1 MRILIGGGITFLY
14 SLQAFSEKLGEYGVE
29 CKVVKDRVYITD
41 FPSKDVKGLFRS
53 RKKFEKLLATFKP
66 DAVLIDSMS
75 KFGLEV
81 IKSEIPLFL
90 FMRGNY
96 WLQNEWNFKTVYKNW
111 FIRKLFQM
119 RLKVDKQIFEGAT
132 AILALGNY
140 IADVTKE
147 HYPKK
152 NIHVFKEGIESSN
165 WYSEKGIELKH
176 PCVGL
181 VQRSSWWGKASE
193 MLILKKILGKMPDVN
208 FYWVGGGDVENEILS
223 ELNGFENFHWL
234 GSLKY
239 PDKVRQF
246 LSEIDVYLLAT
257 GMETTPL
264 SLKEAQLMKRPVIST
279 NAGGTYETMVDG
291 TTGFLVE
298 RGNHEQLIEKL
309 KLLLDDK
316 KLSEQMGEA
325 GRKFIEETFSTE
337 SMAETFVDIIKP
349 YLKVNE
355 TD

>member
-14 SLQAFSEKLGEYGVE
+14 SLQAFSEKLSEYGVE
-29 CKVVKDRVYITD
+29 CKVVKDRDYITD
-41 FPSKDVKGLFRS
+41 FPSRDVKGLFRS

-119 RLKVDKQIFEGAT
+119 RLKVDEQIFEGAT

-193 MLILKKILGKMPDVN
+193 MLILKKILGKIPDVN

-325 GRKFIEETFSTE
+325 GRKFIEEKFSTE
-337 SMAETFVDIIKP
+337 SMTKIFVDIIKP
-349 YLKVNE
+349 YLKAK
-355 TD
+355 

>member
-29 CKVVKDRVYITD
+29 CKVVKDRDYITD
-41 FPSKDVKGLFRS
+41 FPSRDVKGLFRS

-96 WLQNEWNFKTVYKNW
+96 WLQNEWNLKTVYKNR
-111 FIRKLFQM
+111 FIRKLIQM

-181 VQRSSWWGKASE
+181 VQRSSWWGKSSE

-325 GRKFIEETFSTE
+325 GRKFIEEKFSTE
-337 SMAETFVDIIKP
+337 SMTKIFVDIIKP
-349 YLKVNE
+349 YLKAK
-355 TD
+355 

>member
-14 SLQAFSEKLGEYGVE
+14 SLQAFSEKLSEYGVE
-29 CKVVKDRVYITD
+29 CKVVKDRDYITD
-41 FPSKDVKGLFRS
+41 FPSRDVKGLFRS

-119 RLKVDKQIFEGAT
+119 RLKVDEQIFEGAT

-181 VQRSSWWGKASE
+181 VQRSSWWGKSSE

-325 GRKFIEETFSTE
+325 GRKFIEEKFSTE
-337 SMAETFVDIIKP
+337 SMTKIFVDIIKP
-349 YLKVNE
+349 YLKAK
-355 TD
+355 

>member
-1 MRILIGGGITFLY
+1 MRILIGGGTTFLY
-14 SLQAFSEKLGEYGVE
+14 SLHAFSEKLSECGVE
-29 CKVVKDRVYITD
+29 CKVVMDRDYIAD
-41 FPSKDVKGLFRS
+41 FPSKELRGLFRT
-53 RKKFEKLLATFKP
+53 RKKFEKLLYTFKP

-81 IKSEIPLFL
+81 IKSGIPLFL
-90 FMRGNY
+90 FLRGNY
-96 WLQNEWNFKTVYKNW
+96 WLQNEWNLKTVYKNW
-111 FIRKLFQM
+111 LKGKLVKM
-119 RLKVDKQIFEGAT
+119 RFKVDEQIFDGAT

-140 IADVTKE
+140 IADVAKE
-147 HYPKK
+147 HYPEK
-152 NIHVFKEGIESSN
+152 NIHVFKEGIEYSN
-165 WYSEKGIELKH
+165 WYIEKGVELKH

-181 VQRSSWWGKASE
+181 VQRAGWWGKSSE
-193 MLILKKILGKMPDVN
+193 MLILKKILGKMPGVN

-239 PDKVRQF
+239 PDQVRQF

-279 NAGGTYETMVDG
+279 NVGGTYETMVDG

-298 RGNHEQLIEKL
+298 KGNHEQLIEKL
-309 KLLLDDK
+309 KLLLDNK
-316 KLSEQMGEA
+316 KMSEQMGEA
-325 GRKFIEETFSTE
+325 GRKFIQETFSTE
-337 SMAETFVDIIKP
+337 SMTKIFVDIIKP
-349 YLKVNE
+349 YLRNK
-355 TD
+355 

>member
-14 SLQAFSEKLGEYGVE
+14 SLQAFSEKLSEYGVE
-29 CKVVKDRVYITD
+29 CKVVKDRDYITD
-41 FPSKDVKGLFRS
+41 FPSRDVKGLFRS

-181 VQRSSWWGKASE
+181 VQRSSWWGKSSE
-193 MLILKKILGKMPDVN
+193 MLILKKILGRMPDVN

-325 GRKFIEETFSTE
+325 GRKFIEEKFSTE
-337 SMAETFVDIIKP
+337 SMTKIFVDIIKP
-349 YLKVNE
+349 YLKAK
-355 TD
+355 

>member
-1 MRILIGGGITFLY
+1 LRILIGGGITFLY

-29 CKVVKDRVYITD
+29 CKVVKDRDYITD
-41 FPSKDVKGLFRS
+41 FPSRDVKGLFRS

-181 VQRSSWWGKASE
+181 VQRSSWWGKSSE

-325 GRKFIEETFSTE
+325 GRKFIEEKFSTE
-337 SMAETFVDIIKP
+337 SMTKIFVDIIKP
-349 YLKVNE
+349 YLKAK
-355 TD
+355 

>member
-1 MRILIGGGITFLY
+1 LRILIGGGITFLY
-14 SLQAFSEKLGEYGVE
+14 SLQAFSEKLSEYGVE
-29 CKVVKDRVYITD
+29 CKVVKDRDYITD

-181 VQRSSWWGKASE
+181 VQRSSWWGKSSE

-325 GRKFIEETFSTE
+325 GRKFIEEKFSTE
-337 SMAETFVDIIKP
+337 SMTKIFVDIIKP
-349 YLKVNE
+349 YLKAK
-355 TD
+355 

>member
-14 SLQAFSEKLGEYGVE
+14 SLQAFSEKLSEYGVE
-29 CKVVKDRVYITD
+29 CKVVKDRDYITD

-181 VQRSSWWGKASE
+181 VQRSSWWGKSSE

-325 GRKFIEETFSTE
+325 GRKFIEEKFSTE
-337 SMAETFVDIIKP
+337 SMAKTFVDIIKP
-349 YLKVNE
+349 YLKAK
-355 TD
+355 

>member
-14 SLQAFSEKLGEYGVE
+14 SLQAFSEKLSEYGVE
-29 CKVVKDRVYITD
+29 CKVVKDRDYITD
-41 FPSKDVKGLFRS
+41 FPSRDVKGLFRS

-181 VQRSSWWGKASE
+181 VQRSSWWGKSSE

-325 GRKFIEETFSTE
+325 GRKFIEEKFSTE
-337 SMAETFVDIIKP
+337 SMTKIFVDIIKP
-349 YLKVNE
+349 YLKAK
-355 TD
+355 

>member
-1 MRILIGGGITFLY
+1 LRILIGGGITFLY
-14 SLQAFSEKLGEYGVE
+14 SLQAFSEKLSEYGVE
-29 CKVVKDRVYITD
+29 CKVVKDRDYITD
-41 FPSKDVKGLFRS
+41 FPSRDVKGLFRS

-181 VQRSSWWGKASE
+181 VQRSSWWGKSSE

-325 GRKFIEETFSTE
+325 GRKFIEEKFSTE
-337 SMAETFVDIIKP
+337 SMTKIFVDIIKP
-349 YLKVNE
+349 YLKAK
-355 TD
+355 

>member
-29 CKVVKDRVYITD
+29 CKVVKDRDYITD
-41 FPSKDVKGLFRS
+41 FPSKEVKGLFRS

-90 FMRGNY
+90 FLRGNY
-96 WLQNEWNFKTVYKNW
+96 WLQNEWNLKTVYKNW
-111 FIRKLFQM
+111 FIRKLIQM
-119 RLKVDKQIFEGAT
+119 RLKVDEQIFDGTT

-140 IADVTKE
+140 IADIAKE

-181 VQRSSWWGKASE
+181 VQRAGWWGKSSE
-193 MLILKKILGKMPDVN
+193 MLILKKILGKVTEVN
-208 FYWVGGGDVENEILS
+208 FYW
-223 ELNGFENFHWL
+223 
-234 GSLKY
+234 
-239 PDKVRQF
+239 
-246 LSEIDVYLLAT
+246 
-257 GMETTPL
+257 
-264 SLKEAQLMKRPVIST
+264 
-279 NAGGTYETMVDG
+279 
-291 TTGFLVE
+291 
-298 RGNHEQLIEKL
+298 
-309 KLLLDDK
+309 
-316 KLSEQMGEA
+316 
-325 GRKFIEETFSTE
+325 
-337 SMAETFVDIIKP
+337 IK
-349 YLKVNE
+349 
-355 TD
+355 